1 MIIFDEYADIGTHW
15 ISPHSNGG
23 NTITYFESF
32 EVEHI
37 PKEIKKFIKGLTITT
52 NIFGIQAYDTALSG
66 NFCIGFY
73 FMFKGKNLIDFT
85 NLFLPNN
92 FKDNDILK
100 YIKNE

>member
-15 ISPHSNGG
+15 ISPHSNG

-37 PKEIKKFIKGLTITT
+37 SKEIKKFIKGFTITT
-52 NIFGIQAYDTALSG
+52 NIFGIQAYDTALYG

-73 FMFKGKNLIDFT
+73 FKFNGKKLNRL
-85 NLFLPNN
+85 
-92 FKDNDILK
+92 
-100 YIKNE
+100 Y